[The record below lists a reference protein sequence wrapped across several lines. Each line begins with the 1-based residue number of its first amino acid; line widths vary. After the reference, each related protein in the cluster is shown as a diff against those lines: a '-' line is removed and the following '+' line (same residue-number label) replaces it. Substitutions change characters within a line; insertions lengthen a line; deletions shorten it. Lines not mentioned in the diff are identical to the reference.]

1 MAIHCQTVAQS
12 GGGECQNLE
21 TVNSFNCK
29 KGGGQLQIN
38 NQNKGSN
45 LQDVFVFTLF
55 LIYVTI
61 FITSNALWKNWSH
74 FSK

>member
-12 GGGECQNLE
+12 GCGECQNLGE
-21 TVNSFNCK
+21 VNSFNCK

-38 NQNKGSN
+38 NLNKGSN

-61 FITSNALWKNWSH
+61 FIT
-74 FSK
+74 